1 MIIRLH
7 RIRYRDTL
15 ERLSEQYYGTREF
28 AMVIYRH
35 NSHYLD
41 NPNYLTVGQEI
52 VIPHLPIGAMR
63 LG

>member
-1 MIIRLH
+1 MAVRLH

-15 ERLSEQYYGTREF
+15 ERLSQEYYGTPEF
-28 AMVIYRH
+28 AMVIYRV
-35 NSHYLD
+35 NSHYLA

-63 LG
+63 IG